1 MWQNAA
7 RLHAGPPAAIC
18 RIPSRHKRIMLG
30 GDPDLIMKTSHIPL
44 IISTAFAA
52 FTIHAGAASS
62 LISGGATIDYDAAAW
77 ATLAGG
83 LNVSGFEALVLNEY
97 FDQAGVTARTGT
109 ELLTDEIVANPSTI
123 GLYHALNG
131 PSVTNLAGRTNQP
144 TDFAYNPGSLT
155 SHTGTIGLGGVSRW
169 DVNPLLGG
177 GVLGFGDFTLQ
188 YESSRLALGGS
199 GWSLRV
205 FLTGGGGNVAFD
217 LLNVVTNATE
227 TSLSISGDLAVS
239 PEVAFGLLQTP
250 GDSGKDVGDFNF
262 TATAIPEPSSVLI
275 GGVALLGWMGRRRRN
290 P

>member
-7 RLHAGPPAAIC
+7 CLQADLPAAIC

-30 GDPDLIMKTSHIPL
+30 GDPDLIMKTSHSPL

-97 FDQAGVTARTGT
+97 FDQAGVTSRTGT
-109 ELLTDEIVANPSTI
+109 QLLFDEIVANPSPV

-131 PSVTNLAGRTNQP
+131 PSVVNLTDRTNQA
-144 TDFAYNPGSLT
+144 TTFSYFPGSLI
-155 SHTGTIGLGGVSRW
+155 SHTGVIGLGGLSRW

-188 YESSRLALGGS
+188 YDSSRLAFGGS

-205 FLTGGGGNVAFD
+205 FLAGGGGNTAFD
-217 LLNVVTNATE
+217 LINVVTHATE

-239 PEVAFGLLQTP
+239 PEVAFGLFSTP
-250 GDSGKDVGDFNF
+250 ADAGKDVGDFSF
-262 TATAIPEPSSVLI
+262 TAVAIPEPASPLLC
-275 GGVALLGWMGRRRRN
+275 GVAALVCLYRRQRSR
-290 P
+290 

>member
-1 MWQNAA
+1 
-7 RLHAGPPAAIC
+7 
-18 RIPSRHKRIMLG
+18 MLG

-188 YESSRLALGGS
+188 YDPSRLLAGGS

-205 FLTGGGGNVAFD
+205 YLAGGGGATAFD
-217 LLNVVTNATE
+217 LQNVVTNATG
-227 TSLSISGDLAVS
+227 TSLAISGDLGVS
-239 PEVAFGLLQTP
+239 YEMANFYLLTP
-250 GDSGKDVGDFNF
+250 GDQGKDVGDFSF
-262 TATAIPEPSSVLI
+262 TAVAIPEPASPLLCSVA
-275 GGVALLGWMGRRRRN
+275 ALVCLYRRQRAR
-290 P
+290 